1 MGPRVVEWPHL
12 WSMSTNFGKEGI
24 NRKMSTK
31 FSSFSMLYYK
41 KKYQIHIWIELT
53 AVLAYLDGSL
63 FFVEFFL
70 NGVQIWLDAMILKL
84 VFDSIE
90 SPNQIN

>member
-1 MGPRVVEWPHL
+1 M
-12 WSMSTNFGKEGI
+12 
-24 NRKMSTK
+24 
-31 FSSFSMLYYK
+31 
-41 KKYQIHIWIELT
+41 WIELT

-63 FFVEFFL
+63 FFVEFVL